1 MRSRLLIAV
10 LASFLASPVHAQFLG
25 GSAAD
30 ERSEP
35 LGQAPLPEGRTPDRT
50 TKPPQ
55 QVDFSAPHEM
65 GFGMDAARPDEPV
78 EGRAGEPVEGRA
90 SAPPGRLDRRLDRLA
105 DQPVD
110 TAVGASAAARR

>member
-1 MRSRLLIAV
+1 VRSRLLIAV
-10 LASFLASPVHAQFLG
+10 LASLLASPVHAQFLG

-55 QVDFSAPHEM
+55 QVDFNAPHQM
-65 GFGMDAARPDEPV
+65 DFGMDAARPDEPV
-78 EGRAGEPVEGRA
+78 ERRAGAPAGRM
-90 SAPPGRLDRRLDRLA
+90 DRRLDRLA
-105 DQPVD
+105 DEPVD
-110 TAVGASAAARR
+110 SAVGASAATKR